1 VRIEKRVRAL
11 ESRFKSDPVVLYF
24 GDGSTREI
32 HGPRDF
38 LLRLLVAAAW
48 GRDLSPGQ
56 QEQLELIRASVD
68 SVEPDGAHLVD
79 VVKCHLE
86 DQRCRSAARSMTVTT
101 RRPTTK
107 SLRIGDNARQSRTAT
122 PHRAALNILRVA
134 DHPAGAGR

>member
-1 VRIEKRVRAL
+1 MRIEKRVRAL

-56 QEQLELIRASVD
+56 QEQLD
-68 SVEPDGAHLVD
+68 SPGLREP
-79 VVKCHLE
+79 
-86 DQRCRSAARSMTVTT
+86 Q
-101 RRPTTK
+101 
-107 SLRIGDNARQSRTAT
+107 LRFRL
-122 PHRAALNILRVA
+122 AALLPGRQGRV
-134 DHPAGAGR
+134 RS

>member
-32 HGPRDF
+32 RGRRDF

-56 QEQLELIRASVD
+56 QEQLDLIRASVD
-68 SVEPDGAHLVD
+68 SVEPDGARLVE
-79 VVKCHLE
+79 VVKCYLEGPVIDRQLHL
-86 DQRCRSAARSMTVTT
+86 
-101 RRPTTK
+101 
-107 SLRIGDNARQSRTAT
+107 
-122 PHRAALNILRVA
+122 
-134 DHPAGAGR
+134 